1 MLLDGDNLIL
11 YTNPMDITL
20 LKGQINGLLA
30 VYNKNCSK
38 KAASKASSDLFGDLD
53 DDFEE
58 NNKTLNANKLDPKT
72 VKNIIEKMTSLVME
86 NSEECKALLGYLNK
100 SDFYSAPA
108 STVFHGNFNGGL
120 ALHTLCV
127 IIEALK
133 LAPAFFDEWVSSPV
147 FNKQLN
153 ISACDI
159 FVAALAHDLCKT
171 NFYTTQMRNK
181 KDDSGHWV
189 QCECY
194 TVKYDNRNL
203 GHGAESCLQLIKIC
217 PSYIDNRVVLEA
229 IKAHMGFSDLSGTE
243 AKNYNNLLDNPLVL
257 LLQMADQM
265 ASFWWGC

>member
-1 MLLDGDNLIL
+1 MHWLL
-11 YTNPMDITL
+11 YTSSMDITL

-30 VYNKNCSK
+30 VYNKCSK
-38 KAASKASSDLFGDLD
+38 KGGESKAADSLFDD
-53 DDFEE
+53 IEDDFDTHSTKSHDVDALDI
-58 NNKTLNANKLDPKT
+58 KTIKA
-72 VKNIIEKMTSLVME
+72 IISQMAAIAMD
-86 NSEECKALLGYLNK
+86 NSDECKALLGYLDK

-108 STVFHGNFNGGL
+108 STMFHGSFKGGL
-120 ALHTLCV
+120 ACHTLNV
-127 IIEALK
+127 IMESLK
-133 LAPAFFDEWVSSPV
+133 MAPLFLQEWEESPAF
-147 FNKQLN
+147 NKKMK

-181 KDDSGHWV
+181 KDDSGRWV
-189 QCECY
+189 QCEY
-194 TVKYDNRNL
+194 FTVKCGNRNL
-203 GHGAESCLQLIKIC
+203 GHGSESCFQLIKLC

-243 AKNYNNLLDNPLVL
+243 TKNYNNLLDNPLVL